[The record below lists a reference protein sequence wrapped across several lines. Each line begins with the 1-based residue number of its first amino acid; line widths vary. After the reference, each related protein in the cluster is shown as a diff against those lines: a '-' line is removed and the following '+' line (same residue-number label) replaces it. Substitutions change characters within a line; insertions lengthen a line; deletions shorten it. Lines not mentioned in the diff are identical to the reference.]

1 MENKDILC
9 SASYYKQGYFLNDKF
24 AGLPEEVK
32 KDLRVI
38 TVCLAEKTRG
48 IAIIGFYKETADV
61 YIEVSSQ
68 PDDFLYDEIGAKME
82 VGYVERENEKLFH
95 SLSLWYRTFIKGDFN
110 ENR

>member
-1 MENKDILC
+1 M
-9 SASYYKQGYFLNDKF
+9 
-24 AGLPEEVK
+24 
-32 KDLRVI
+32 
-38 TVCLAEKTRG
+38 
-48 IAIIGFYKETADV
+48 

>member
-9 SASYYKQGYFLNDKF
+9 SASFYKQGYALNEKF
-24 AGLPEEVK
+24 ERLPDEIK
-32 KDLRVI
+32 KELRVI

-48 IAIIGFYKETADV
+48 IAIIGFYKETSDV
-61 YIEVSSQ
+61 YIEVMNQ

-82 VGYVERENEKLFH
+82 VGYVERENEELFH
-95 SLSLWYRTFIKGDFN
+95 SLSLWYRTFIKGEFN